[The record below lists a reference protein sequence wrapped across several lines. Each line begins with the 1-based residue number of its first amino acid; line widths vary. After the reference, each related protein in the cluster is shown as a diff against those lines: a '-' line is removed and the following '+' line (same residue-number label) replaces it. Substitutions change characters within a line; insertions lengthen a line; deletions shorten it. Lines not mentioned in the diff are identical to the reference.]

1 MSLKKVQCKIL
12 VYVELSLEDD
22 EDDLTATAVA
32 KSVIREGFENSFEDF
47 NNLKISVAET
57 SSVNK
62 Q

>member
-1 MSLKKVQCKIL
+1 MKKVQCKVIIF
-12 VYVELSLEDD
+12 VELSLEDD
-22 EDDLTATAVA
+22 EDDLTAAAVV